1 MSVRDLIAAA
11 INGNA
16 AGFEQSLNAVMQEK
30 MSVAVQARFSPA
42 VYEEEVDLEEAKA
55 SEEDE
60 DEDEDEDDEDMNEE
74 VEDLD
79 ELKKSTLASYIDKAS
94 DNAASHAIRYGE
106 KKAQS
111 DEMDRMM
118 NRHMKYSD
126 KDAVRKIMKTTHD
139 EVEEPRYKAAKRLKG
154 VALAAKKLAR

>member
-1 MSVRDLIAAA
+1 
-11 INGNA
+11 
-16 AGFEQSLNAVMQEK
+16 
-30 MSVAVQARFSPA
+30 
-42 VYEEEVDLEEAKA
+42 
-55 SEEDE
+55 
-60 DEDEDEDDEDMNEE
+60 MNEE

-126 KDAVRKIMKTTHD
+126 KDAVRKIMKTSQD
-139 EVEEPRYKAAKRLKG
+139 DVDEPRYKAAKRLKG
-154 VALAAKKLAR
+154 VTLAAKKLAR